1 MHDTRGPRHD
11 GAWTRETNGRR
22 AMTTGELKD
31 EGGTDGRATVV
42 ITSPEELIA
51 SIPAM
56 LGFPPGPGSVVI
68 LCGRTADGGQGPVV
82 RMDVDGL
89 LDDGR
94 GFPGADDLLDD
105 PDDPDDLADLDDPL
119 VEDPLDGLPGDA
131 GDPGDAAIG
140 RARPAIDPGPARGLA
155 RFCAREGIDSVH
167 LVVVHEDCADGYLA
181 GLRAEDAASAFEY
194 WLGEAGT
201 GVEAAYGVGEFA
213 EGEPWVDLFGMTRG
227 VQIDPDTTQI
237 AAVHAYDGRVRAGS
251 RDEIDRLYL
260 VRDPDACDE
269 DRPDDAVVGGAG
281 EVDAADPGGG
291 SAGGRDRRAE
301 RARAVAAAVE
311 RHDDA
316 ARRLGVGE
324 EVDDDELAAIGRDLL
339 VIAVRDE
346 IYRRLAQRGLGDRDG
361 RRLVWWAVARR
372 RPARERSVALL
383 LLGAASYFAGS
394 GVHAWSALS
403 AAVDADPGNNLARLL
418 LQGLHHGMAP
428 ERLRRVAA
436 TA

>member
-1 MHDTRGPRHD
+1 
-11 GAWTRETNGRR
+11 
-22 AMTTGELKD
+22 MTTGELKD

-94 GFPGADDLLDD
+94 GFPGDDDLVDD
-105 PDDPDDLADLDDPL
+105 PDDPDDPDS
-119 VEDPLDGLPGDA
+119 
-131 GDPGDAAIG
+131 IG

-167 LVVVHEDCADGYLA
+167 LVVVHENCADGYLA

-213 EGEPWVDLFGMTRG
+213 EGEPWVDLFGITRG

-281 EVDAADPGGG
+281 EVDAADPGGE

>member
-1 MHDTRGPRHD
+1 
-11 GAWTRETNGRR
+11 
-22 AMTTGELKD
+22 MTTGELKD

-94 GFPGADDLLDD
+94 GFPGDDDLLDD
-105 PDDPDDLADLDDPL
+105 PDDLH
-119 VEDPLDGLPGDA
+119 
-131 GDPGDAAIG
+131 
-140 RARPAIDPGPARGLA
+140 DPGPARGLA

-167 LVVVHEDCADGYLA
+167 LVVVHENCADGYLA

-213 EGEPWVDLFGMTRG
+213 EGEPWVDLFGITRG

>member
-94 GFPGADDLLDD
+94 GFPGDDDLLE
-105 PDDPDDLADLDDPL
+105 DPDDLH
-119 VEDPLDGLPGDA
+119 
-131 GDPGDAAIG
+131 
-140 RARPAIDPGPARGLA
+140 DPGPARGLA

-167 LVVVHEDCADGYLA
+167 LVVVHENCADGYLA

-269 DRPDDAVVGGAG
+269 DRPDDGVVGGAG
-281 EVDAADPGGG
+281 EVDAAVPAGG
-291 SAGGRDRRAE
+291 SAGGRDR
-301 RARAVAAAVE
+301 
-311 RHDDA
+311 
-316 ARRLGVGE
+316 
-324 EVDDDELAAIGRDLL
+324 
-339 VIAVRDE
+339 
-346 IYRRLAQRGLGDRDG
+346 
-361 RRLVWWAVARR
+361 
-372 RPARERSVALL
+372 
-383 LLGAASYFAGS
+383 
-394 GVHAWSALS
+394 
-403 AAVDADPGNNLARLL
+403 
-418 LQGLHHGMAP
+418 
-428 ERLRRVAA
+428 
-436 TA
+436 

>member
-1 MHDTRGPRHD
+1 
-11 GAWTRETNGRR
+11 
-22 AMTTGELKD
+22 MTTGELKD

-94 GFPGADDLLDD
+94 GFPGDDDLLDD
-105 PDDPDDLADLDDPL
+105 PDDLH
-119 VEDPLDGLPGDA
+119 
-131 GDPGDAAIG
+131 
-140 RARPAIDPGPARGLA
+140 DPGPARGLA

-167 LVVVHEDCADGYLA
+167 LVVVHENCADGYLA

-281 EVDAADPGGG
+281 EVDAADPGGE

-324 EVDDDELAAIGRDLL
+324 EVDDDELATIGRDLL

>member
-1 MHDTRGPRHD
+1 MVGPVHDTRGPRHD

-94 GFPGADDLLDD
+94 GFPGDDDLLDD
-105 PDDPDDLADLDDPL
+105 PDDLH
-119 VEDPLDGLPGDA
+119 
-131 GDPGDAAIG
+131 
-140 RARPAIDPGPARGLA
+140 DPGPARGLA

-167 LVVVHEDCADGYLA
+167 LVVVHENCADGYLA

-269 DRPDDAVVGGAG
+269 DRPDDGVVGGAG

-291 SAGGRDRRAE
+291 SAPGRDRRAE

>member
-1 MHDTRGPRHD
+1 MHDTRGPRRD

-22 AMTTGELKD
+22 TMTTGELKD

-94 GFPGADDLLDD
+94 GFPGDDDLLDD
-105 PDDPDDLADLDDPL
+105 PDDLH
-119 VEDPLDGLPGDA
+119 
-131 GDPGDAAIG
+131 
-140 RARPAIDPGPARGLA
+140 DPGPARGLA

-167 LVVVHEDCADGYLA
+167 LVVVHENCADGYLA

-281 EVDAADPGGG
+281 EVDAADPGGE

>member
-1 MHDTRGPRHD
+1 
-11 GAWTRETNGRR
+11 
-22 AMTTGELKD
+22 MTTGELKD

-94 GFPGADDLLDD
+94 GFPGDDDLVDD
-105 PDDPDDLADLDDPL
+105 PDDPDDPDS
-119 VEDPLDGLPGDA
+119 
-131 GDPGDAAIG
+131 IG

-167 LVVVHEDCADGYLA
+167 LVVVHENCADGYLA

-213 EGEPWVDLFGMTRG
+213 EGEPWVDLFGITRG

-291 SAGGRDRRAE
+291 FAGGRDRRAE

>member
-1 MHDTRGPRHD
+1 
-11 GAWTRETNGRR
+11 
-22 AMTTGELKD
+22 MTTGELKD

-94 GFPGADDLLDD
+94 GFPGDDDLLDD
-105 PDDPDDLADLDDPL
+105 PDDLH
-119 VEDPLDGLPGDA
+119 
-131 GDPGDAAIG
+131 
-140 RARPAIDPGPARGLA
+140 DPGPARGLA

-167 LVVVHEDCADGYLA
+167 LVVVHENCADGYLA

-291 SAGGRDRRAE
+291 FAGGRDRRAE

>member
-1 MHDTRGPRHD
+1 M
-11 GAWTRETNGRR
+11 
-22 AMTTGELKD
+22 
-31 EGGTDGRATVV
+31 
-42 ITSPEELIA
+42 
-51 SIPAM
+51 
-56 LGFPPGPGSVVI
+56 
-68 LCGRTADGGQGPVV
+68 
-82 RMDVDGL
+82 
-89 LDDGR
+89 
-94 GFPGADDLLDD
+94 
-105 PDDPDDLADLDDPL
+105 
-119 VEDPLDGLPGDA
+119 
-131 GDPGDAAIG
+131 
-140 RARPAIDPGPARGLA
+140 
-155 RFCAREGIDSVH
+155 H
-167 LVVVHEDCADGYLA
+167 LVVVHENCADGYLA

-291 SAGGRDRRAE
+291 FAGGRDRRAE

-324 EVDDDELAAIGRDLL
+324 EVDDGELAAIGRDLL

-346 IYRRLAQRGLGDRDG
+346 IYRRLAQRGLGDRAG
-361 RRLVWWAVARR
+361 RRLVWGAVARR

>member
-1 MHDTRGPRHD
+1 MVGPVHDTRGPRHD

-94 GFPGADDLLDD
+94 GFPGDDDLLDD
-105 PDDPDDLADLDDPL
+105 PDDLH
-119 VEDPLDGLPGDA
+119 
-131 GDPGDAAIG
+131 
-140 RARPAIDPGPARGLA
+140 DPGPARGLA

-167 LVVVHEDCADGYLA
+167 LVVVHENCADGYLA

-281 EVDAADPGGG
+281 EVDAADPGGE

-324 EVDDDELAAIGRDLL
+324 EVDDDELATIGRDLL

>member
-1 MHDTRGPRHD
+1 
-11 GAWTRETNGRR
+11 
-22 AMTTGELKD
+22 MTTGELKD
-31 EGGTDGRATVV
+31 EGGTDGRTTVV

-94 GFPGADDLLDD
+94 DFPGDDDLLGD
-105 PDDPDDLADLDDPL
+105 PDG
-119 VEDPLDGLPGDA
+119 LDGL
-131 GDPGDAAIG
+131 
-140 RARPAIDPGPARGLA
+140 DPGPARGLA

-167 LVVVHEDCADGYLA
+167 LVVVHENCADGYLA

-269 DRPDDAVVGGAG
+269 DCPDDGVVDGAG
-281 EVDAADPGGG
+281 EADAADPGGG
-291 SAGGRDRRAE
+291 SAPGRDRRAE

-346 IYRRLAQRGLGDRDG
+346 IYRRLAVRGLGDRDG

-418 LQGLHHGMAP
+418 LQGLHHGLAP

>member
-1 MHDTRGPRHD
+1 
-11 GAWTRETNGRR
+11 
-22 AMTTGELKD
+22 MTTGELKD

-94 GFPGADDLLDD
+94 GFPGDDDLLE
-105 PDDPDDLADLDDPL
+105 DPDDLH
-119 VEDPLDGLPGDA
+119 
-131 GDPGDAAIG
+131 
-140 RARPAIDPGPARGLA
+140 DPGPARGLA

-167 LVVVHEDCADGYLA
+167 LVVVHENCADGYLA

>member
-94 GFPGADDLLDD
+94 GFPGDDDLLDD
-105 PDDPDDLADLDDPL
+105 PDDLH
-119 VEDPLDGLPGDA
+119 
-131 GDPGDAAIG
+131 
-140 RARPAIDPGPARGLA
+140 DPGPARGLA

-167 LVVVHEDCADGYLA
+167 LVVVHENCADGYLA

-281 EVDAADPGGG
+281 EVDAADPGGE

-324 EVDDDELAAIGRDLL
+324 EVDDDELATIGRDLL

>member
-1 MHDTRGPRHD
+1 
-11 GAWTRETNGRR
+11 
-22 AMTTGELKD
+22 MTTGELKD

-94 GFPGADDLLDD
+94 GFPGDDDLLDD
-105 PDDPDDLADLDDPL
+105 PDDLH
-119 VEDPLDGLPGDA
+119 
-131 GDPGDAAIG
+131 
-140 RARPAIDPGPARGLA
+140 DPGPARGLA

-167 LVVVHEDCADGYLA
+167 LVVVHENCADGYLA

-346 IYRRLAQRGLGDRDG
+346 IYRRLAKRGLGDLDG

>member
-1 MHDTRGPRHD
+1 MVGPVHDTRGPRHD

-94 GFPGADDLLDD
+94 GFPGDDDLLDD
-105 PDDPDDLADLDDPL
+105 PDDLH
-119 VEDPLDGLPGDA
+119 
-131 GDPGDAAIG
+131 
-140 RARPAIDPGPARGLA
+140 DPGPARGLA

-167 LVVVHEDCADGYLA
+167 LVVVHENCADGYLA

>member
-1 MHDTRGPRHD
+1 MVGPVHDTRGPRHD

-105 PDDPDDLADLDDPL
+105 PDDLH
-119 VEDPLDGLPGDA
+119 
-131 GDPGDAAIG
+131 
-140 RARPAIDPGPARGLA
+140 DPGPARGLA

-167 LVVVHEDCADGYLA
+167 LVVVHENCADGYLA

>member
-1 MHDTRGPRHD
+1 
-11 GAWTRETNGRR
+11 
-22 AMTTGELKD
+22 MTTGELKD
-31 EGGTDGRATVV
+31 EGGADGRTTVV

-56 LGFPPGPGSVVI
+56 LGFPPEPGSVVV
-68 LCGRTADGGQGPVV
+68 LCGRTADGAQGPVV

-94 GFPGADDLLDD
+94 GFPGDDDLVDD
-105 PDDPDDLADLDDPL
+105 PDDPDS
-119 VEDPLDGLPGDA
+119 
-131 GDPGDAAIG
+131 IG

-167 LVVVHEDCADGYLA
+167 LVVVHEDCADGYQA

-213 EGEPWVDLFGMTRG
+213 EGAPWVDLFGMARG

-269 DRPDDAVVGGAG
+269 DRPGEGVVGGAG
-281 EVDAADPGGG
+281 EVDAGDPRGG
-291 SAGGRDRRAE
+291 SAPGRDRSAE

>member
-1 MHDTRGPRHD
+1 
-11 GAWTRETNGRR
+11 
-22 AMTTGELKD
+22 MTTGELKD

-94 GFPGADDLLDD
+94 GFPGDDDLLDD
-105 PDDPDDLADLDDPL
+105 PDDLH
-119 VEDPLDGLPGDA
+119 
-131 GDPGDAAIG
+131 
-140 RARPAIDPGPARGLA
+140 DPGPARGLA

-167 LVVVHEDCADGYLA
+167 LVVVHENCADGYLA

-346 IYRRLAQRGLGDRDG
+346 IYRRLAKRGLGDRDG

>member
-1 MHDTRGPRHD
+1 
-11 GAWTRETNGRR
+11 
-22 AMTTGELKD
+22 MTTGELKD

-94 GFPGADDLLDD
+94 GFPGDDDLLDD
-105 PDDPDDLADLDDPL
+105 PDDLH
-119 VEDPLDGLPGDA
+119 
-131 GDPGDAAIG
+131 
-140 RARPAIDPGPARGLA
+140 DPGPARGLA

-167 LVVVHEDCADGYLA
+167 LVVVHENCADGYLA

-281 EVDAADPGGG
+281 EVDAADPGGE

>member
-1 MHDTRGPRHD
+1 
-11 GAWTRETNGRR
+11 
-22 AMTTGELKD
+22 MTTGELKD

-94 GFPGADDLLDD
+94 GFPGDDDLLDD
-105 PDDPDDLADLDDPL
+105 PDDLH
-119 VEDPLDGLPGDA
+119 
-131 GDPGDAAIG
+131 
-140 RARPAIDPGPARGLA
+140 DPGPARGLA

-167 LVVVHEDCADGYLA
+167 LVVVHENCADGYLA

-260 VRDPDACDE
+260 ARDPDACDE
-269 DRPDDAVVGGAG
+269 DRPGEDVVGGTG
-281 EVDAADPGGG
+281 EVDAADPRGG
-291 SAGGRDRRAE
+291 SAPGRDRRAE

-346 IYRRLAQRGLGDRDG
+346 IYRRLALRGLGDRDG

>member
-94 GFPGADDLLDD
+94 GFPGDDDLLDD
-105 PDDPDDLADLDDPL
+105 PDDLH
-119 VEDPLDGLPGDA
+119 
-131 GDPGDAAIG
+131 
-140 RARPAIDPGPARGLA
+140 DPGPARGLA

-167 LVVVHEDCADGYLA
+167 LVVVHENCADGYLA

-281 EVDAADPGGG
+281 EVDAADPGGE
-291 SAGGRDRRAE
+291 SAGGRGPPPGLW
-301 RARAVAAAVE
+301 ARA
-311 RHDDA
+311 A
-316 ARRLGVGE
+316 ARR
-324 EVDDDELAAIGRDLL
+324 
-339 VIAVRDE
+339 
-346 IYRRLAQRGLGDRDG
+346 
-361 RRLVWWAVARR
+361 
-372 RPARERSVALL
+372 
-383 LLGAASYFAGS
+383 S
-394 GVHAWSALS
+394 G
-403 AAVDADPGNNLARLL
+403 
-418 LQGLHHGMAP
+418 
-428 ERLRRVAA
+428 
-436 TA
+436 

>member
-1 MHDTRGPRHD
+1 
-11 GAWTRETNGRR
+11 
-22 AMTTGELKD
+22 MTTGELKD

-94 GFPGADDLLDD
+94 GFPGDDDLLDE
-105 PDDPDDLADLDDPL
+105 PDGLDDLDDL
-119 VEDPLDGLPGDA
+119 FDDDPLDDLTGDA
-131 GDPGDAAIG
+131 CGSGVVAIG
-140 RARPAIDPGPARGLA
+140 RARPAIDPDPARGLA

-201 GVEAAYGVGEFA
+201 GVEAAYGVGGFA
-213 EGEPWVDLFGMTRG
+213 EGAPWVDLFGMARG

-251 RDEIDRLYL
+251 REEIDRLYL

-269 DRPDDAVVGGAG
+269 GHPGDGDVGGAG
-281 EVDAADPGGG
+281 EADAHGRGG
-291 SAGGRDRRAE
+291 APARGRDQRAE
-301 RARAVAAAVE
+301 RARAVAEAVE

-324 EVDDDELAAIGRDLL
+324 EVDDDELADIGRDLL

-346 IYRRLAQRGLGDRDG
+346 IYRRLAMRGLGDRDG

-418 LQGLHHGMAP
+418 LQGLHHGMSP

>member
-1 MHDTRGPRHD
+1 
-11 GAWTRETNGRR
+11 
-22 AMTTGELKD
+22 MTTGELKD

-94 GFPGADDLLDD
+94 GFPGDDDLLE
-105 PDDPDDLADLDDPL
+105 DPDDLH
-119 VEDPLDGLPGDA
+119 
-131 GDPGDAAIG
+131 
-140 RARPAIDPGPARGLA
+140 DPGPARGLA

-167 LVVVHEDCADGYLA
+167 LVVVHENCADGYLA

-281 EVDAADPGGG
+281 EVDAADPGGE

-346 IYRRLAQRGLGDRDG
+346 IYRRLAQRRLGDRDG

>member
-1 MHDTRGPRHD
+1 MVGPVHDTRGPRHD

-31 EGGTDGRATVV
+31 EDGTDGRATVV

-94 GFPGADDLLDD
+94 GFPGDDDLLDD
-105 PDDPDDLADLDDPL
+105 PDDLH
-119 VEDPLDGLPGDA
+119 
-131 GDPGDAAIG
+131 
-140 RARPAIDPGPARGLA
+140 DPGPARGLA

-167 LVVVHEDCADGYLA
+167 LVVVHENCADGYLA

-269 DRPDDAVVGGAG
+269 DRPDDGVVGGAG

-291 SAGGRDRRAE
+291 SAPGRDRRAE

>member
-1 MHDTRGPRHD
+1 MVGPVHDTRGPRHD

-94 GFPGADDLLDD
+94 GFPGDDDLLDD
-105 PDDPDDLADLDDPL
+105 PDDLH
-119 VEDPLDGLPGDA
+119 
-131 GDPGDAAIG
+131 
-140 RARPAIDPGPARGLA
+140 DPGPARGLA

-167 LVVVHEDCADGYLA
+167 LVVVHENCADGYLA

-281 EVDAADPGGG
+281 EVDAADPGGE

>member
-1 MHDTRGPRHD
+1 
-11 GAWTRETNGRR
+11 
-22 AMTTGELKD
+22 MTTGELKD

-94 GFPGADDLLDD
+94 GFPGDDDLVDD
-105 PDDPDDLADLDDPL
+105 PDDPDDPDS
-119 VEDPLDGLPGDA
+119 
-131 GDPGDAAIG
+131 IG

-167 LVVVHEDCADGYLA
+167 LVVVHENCADGYLA

-291 SAGGRDRRAE
+291 FAGGRDRRAE